1 MQQIQSSNNLSSR
14 SLAEPVSLTSSF
26 YKLNTDVA
34 TLNNVFEDSRYA
46 TDIMYTHPTDSKS
59 SRQRSGTR
67 SSGRRSSR
75 PRQLSD
81 EESRRSNSHSDSGAA
96 AGHAASISSTVKN
109 R

>member
-1 MQQIQSSNNLSSR
+1 MQQIQSSNNLSSN

-26 YKLNTDVA
+26 YKPNTFD
-34 TLNNVFEDSRYA
+34 NVFEDSRYA

-81 EESRRSNSHSDSGAA
+81 EESRRSNSHSDSGTA

>member
-67 SSGRRSSR
+67 SSGRSSR

-81 EESRRSNSHSDSGAA
+81 EESRRSNSHSDSGTA

>member
-26 YKLNTDVA
+26 YKDNNDRDN
-34 TLNNVFEDSRYA
+34 NNVFEDSRYA

-81 EESRRSNSHSDSGAA
+81 EESRRSNSHSDSGTA

>member
-1 MQQIQSSNNLSSR
+1 MQQIQSSNNLSSH
-14 SLAEPVSLTSSF
+14 SLVEPVSLTSSY
-26 YKLNTDVA
+26 YKPT
-34 TLNNVFEDSRYA
+34 VFEDSRYA
-46 TDIMYTHPTDSKS
+46 TDIMYSHPTDSKS

-81 EESRRSNSHSDSGAA
+81 EESRRSNSHSDSGTA